1 MSAGTSVADA
11 ARAARTAREARRPQV
26 VEAAGA
32 LVWRVRQG
40 RLQVALVHRPR
51 YRDWSWPKGK
61 VEPEEHVTVAAI
73 REVEEET
80 GLPIV
85 LGRPLPGLQYAMSD
99 GRHKR
104 VHYWAAQVAG
114 RPEGAALQA
123 RPPVHHAD
131 ASEIDRVAWMDTD
144 VARRKLTRRADVDP
158 LDALVKA
165 HHKGRLDTRALV
177 VVRHGRARSRAA
189 HGAEEATRPL
199 TPVGR
204 RQAEDLVPLLSAFGV
219 AELISS
225 PWTRCRATVE
235 PYAAAAGLRL
245 TELPALTEH
254 ANAGDPAA
262 TTAAAEALLAARGGS
277 VDLAVCTHRPVLPTV
292 LGVIAAH
299 ARTKARA
306 ALPESDPWLRPGE
319 MLVAHVSTTPEKDG
333 QLRVLAVERHLP

>member
-1 MSAGTSVADA
+1 MSSGTTVTEA
-11 ARAARTAREARRPQV
+11 ARAARTAREARRPEV

-85 LGRPLPGLQYAMSD
+85 LGRPLPGLQYALHD

-114 RPEGAALQA
+114 RPEGPALHA
-123 RPPVHHAD
+123 RPPFAHAA
-131 ASEIDRVAWMDTD
+131 ASEIDRVAWMDAE
-144 VARRKLTRRADVDP
+144 VARRKLTRRADAEP

-165 HHKGRLDTRALV
+165 HAKGRLDTRAVV

-189 HGAEEATRPL
+189 HGAEELTRPL

-219 AELISS
+219 AELVTS
-225 PWTRCRATVE
+225 PWARCHGTVE
-235 PYAAAAGLRL
+235 PYATAAGLPIG
-245 TELPALTEH
+245 ELEPLTEH
-254 ANAGDPAA
+254 AHAHDPQA
-262 TTAAAEALLAARGGS
+262 TASAVEALIADRAGQ

-292 LGVIAAH
+292 VGVLGDH
-299 ARTKARA
+299 ARTRARA
-306 ALPESDPWLRPGE
+306 ELPTADPWLHPGE
-319 MLVAHVSTTPEKDG
+319 MLVAHVATAPDDRG
-333 QLRVLAVERHLP
+333 RRRVLAVERHLP

>member
-1 MSAGTSVADA
+1 MSPGTTVADA
-11 ARAARTAREARRPQV
+11 ARAARTAREAKRPQL

-85 LGRPLPGLQYAMSD
+85 LGRPLPGLEYALSD

-114 RPEGAALQA
+114 RPEGPALHA
-123 RPPVHHAD
+123 RPPFAHAE
-131 ASEIDRVAWMDTD
+131 ASEIDRVAWMDAT
-144 VARRKLTRRADVDP
+144 VARRKLTRRADTEP
-158 LDALVKA
+158 LDTLVKA
-165 HHKGRLDTRALV
+165 HQRGRLDTRAFV

-189 HGAEEATRPL
+189 HDGAEQTRPL

-204 RQAEDLVPLLSAFGV
+204 RQAEGLVPLLSAFGV
-219 AELISS
+219 AELVSS
-225 PWTRCRATVE
+225 PWARCRGTVE
-235 PYAAAAGLRL
+235 PYATAAGLPV
-245 TELPALTEH
+245 TELAPLTEH
-254 ANAGDPAA
+254 AHRDDPAG
-262 TTAAAEALLAARGGS
+262 TAAAVEALITERAGV
-277 VDLAVCTHRPVLPTV
+277 VDLALCTHRPVLPTV
-292 LGVIAAH
+292 VGVIADR
-299 ARTKARA
+299 ARGKARA
-306 ALPESDPWLRPGE
+306 ALPTADPWLRPGE
-319 MLVAHVSTTPEKDG
+319 MLVAHVATAPDQQG
-333 QLRVLAVERHLP
+333 RLRVQAVERHLP

>member
-1 MSAGTSVADA
+1 MSPGTTVADA
-11 ARAARTAREARRPQV
+11 ARAARTARESRRPQL

-61 VEPEEHVTVAAI
+61 LEPEEHATVAAI

-85 LGRPLPGLQYAMSD
+85 LGIPLPRLDYALSD

-114 RPEGAALQA
+114 RPEAAALHA
-123 RPPVHHAD
+123 RPPIPHASPD
-131 ASEIDRVAWMDTD
+131 EIDKVAWMDAD
-144 VARRKLTRRADVDP
+144 VARRKLTRRADLAP

-165 HHKGRLDTRALV
+165 HRKGRLDTRAFV

-189 HGAEEATRPL
+189 HGPEEATRPL

-204 RQAEDLVPLLSAFGV
+204 QQADALVPLLSAFGV
-219 AELISS
+219 SDLISS
-225 PWTRCRATVE
+225 PWVRCRATVE
-235 PYAAAAGLRL
+235 PYATAAGI
-245 TELPALTEH
+245 TIEEGPALTEH
-254 ANAGDPAA
+254 AHAEDAQST
-262 TTAAAEALLAARGGS
+262 TTAVEVLITERGG
-277 VDLAVCTHRPVLPTV
+277 VADLALCTHRPVLPTV
-292 LGVIAAH
+292 LGVIDTM
-299 ARTKARA
+299 ARKSARP
-306 ALPESDPWLRPGE
+306 ALPTEDPWLHPGE
-319 MLVAHVSTTPEKDG
+319 VLVAHVTTQPDAQG
-333 QLRVLAVERHLP
+333 RRRVQAVERHRA